1 MAQGSRAV
9 APSERLRDLVYRRM
23 REELQSGVL
32 APGARLVETQLAE
45 AYGVSRTP
53 VREALLQLARE
64 GVLAAEGRGY
74 VVQVDTQKDI
84 IDRLEVRRLLDGRL
98 VRHAAM
104 EATPEEVATLVKLN
118 EAQRAAHLAGRG
130 KQFVERNLQLRIQLR
145 EMCRNAL
152 LRRCATMVDDVF
164 QAVRGQIHESAENRE
179 LTLACDTRIIDA
191 IERRDPDGAEAAVE
205 AFVDQLLAHFQ
216 ARQDD

>member
-1 MAQGSRAV
+1 MAGSRAV

-98 VRHAAM
+98 VRHAAQ
-104 EATPEEVATLVKLN
+104 EATQEEVATLVKLN
-118 EAQRAAHLAGRG
+118 EAQRAEHLAGRG
-130 KQFVERNLQLRIQLR
+130 KQFVERNLALRIQLR

-152 LRRCATMVDDVF
+152 LRRCATLVDDVF

-179 LTLACDTRIIDA
+179 LTLACDTRIIEA
-191 IERRDPDGAEAAVE
+191 IERRDPDAAEAAVE
-205 AFVDQLLAHFQ
+205 AFVDQLLVHFQ
-216 ARQDD
+216 ARQAD

>member
-1 MAQGSRAV
+1 MAGSRAV

-64 GVLAAEGRGY
+64 GVLAVEGRGY

-98 VRHAAM
+98 VRHAAL

-130 KQFVERNLQLRIQLR
+130 KQFVERNLALRIQLR

-152 LRRCATMVDDVF
+152 LRRCATLVDDVF

-179 LTLACDTRIIDA
+179 LTLACDTRIIEA
-191 IERRDPDGAEAAVE
+191 IERRDPDAAEAAVE
-205 AFVDQLLAHFQ
+205 AFVDQLLVHFQ
-216 ARQDD
+216 ARQAD

>member
-1 MAQGSRAV
+1 MAGSRAV

-84 IDRLEVRRLLDGRL
+84 IDRL
-98 VRHAAM
+98 
-104 EATPEEVATLVKLN
+104 
-118 EAQRAAHLAGRG
+118 
-130 KQFVERNLQLRIQLR
+130 
-145 EMCRNAL
+145 
-152 LRRCATMVDDVF
+152 
-164 QAVRGQIHESAENRE
+164 
-179 LTLACDTRIIDA
+179 
-191 IERRDPDGAEAAVE
+191 
-205 AFVDQLLAHFQ
+205 
-216 ARQDD
+216 

>member
-1 MAQGSRAV
+1 MAGSRAV

-98 VRHAAM
+98 VRHAAL
-104 EATPEEVATLVKLN
+104 EATAEEVATLVKLN

-130 KQFVERNLQLRIQLR
+130 KQFVERNLALRIQLR

-179 LTLACDTRIIDA
+179 LTLACDTRIIEA
-191 IERRDPDGAEAAVE
+191 IARRDPDAAEAAVE
-205 AFVDQLLAHFQ
+205 AFVDQLLAHFH
-216 ARQDD
+216 ARQPD

>member
-179 LTLACDTRIIDA
+179 LTLACDTRIIEA

>member
-1 MAQGSRAV
+1 MAGSRAV

-74 VVQVDTQKDI
+74 LVQVDTQKDI

-98 VRHAAM
+98 VRHAAL

-130 KQFVERNLQLRIQLR
+130 KQFVERNLALRIQLR

-152 LRRCATMVDDVF
+152 LRRCATLVDDVF

-179 LTLACDTRIIDA
+179 LTLACDTRIIEA
-191 IERRDPDGAEAAVE
+191 IERRDPDAAEAAVE
-205 AFVDQLLAHFQ
+205 AFVDQLLVHFQ
-216 ARQDD
+216 ARQAD

>member
-1 MAQGSRAV
+1 MAGSRAV

-98 VRHAAM
+98 VRHAAL

-130 KQFVERNLQLRIQLR
+130 KQFVERNLALRIQLR

-179 LTLACDTRIIDA
+179 LTLACDTRIIEA
-191 IERRDPDGAEAAVE
+191 IERRDPDAAEAAVE
-205 AFVDQLLAHFQ
+205 AFVDQLLAHFH
-216 ARQDD
+216 ARQPD